1 MPVAKEKIPTVR
13 LITRVSGKIWRAKGL
28 LNSKLMGKSVPRCL
42 VKGIKGNSHLVD
54 FFSTDVGKGQDP
66 QWDASWSYDCLQ
78 NRSHEEFVGLKF
90 ICYDGE
96 DFMGGAD
103 VDISELPVDRDIE
116 EELELTGMVF
126 SGAKGQAPKK
136 ARLFIAVSVSKWP
149 VPVLPRPRL
158 MLLNSVKSVTRTTA
172 ICGRIVRGRG
182 MRPRSA
188 AMCFVRC
195 YMLSGRIIDMHV
207 TRACPLDMVDP
218 QWNETFAFDFDDEYD
233 QPLMLMFNTF
243 GSSESSSSN
252 AAAIFNA
259 DDHLGSTMLPVDRIG
274 TEQQFQNG
282 EARAKLRLLDECQQ
296 IEKRMEKDAGRAAR
310 EAKKAADALNA
321 KKQTL
326 SQRLQ
331 QASKQLSEYRR
342 MRQGASDKWYL
353 TVELFAERKET
364 FMPHYELMNESQVVE
379 EADLQLDP
387 DTELQKYFDGGVR
400 EDGETVKRL
409 EIGAEERIFT
419 VYGRVNSAMDLIA
432 ADATGKSDPYVIVE
446 ALTKTG
452 ESMFVYRTR
461 YIKANLNPVW
471 HEGFF
476 WKVPPDPDNPTIPVA
491 LSKIQF
497 SVYDTDEGQ
506 LLESGDDDFLG
517 HCGVDVSFMRNQDYV
532 NEDIPLLGV
541 KIRSGS
547 KTKGGF
553 RRYSTLSAEV
563 RVERRV
569 VRIVSAKHDFDA
581 KLLECPRHIE
591 SRGMLPP
598 EVPTY
603 RDQSQ
608 EVALYN
614 PGEFDSTASTVLD
627 LRDSNSLLAFAKS
640 RHVKQV
646 GDEGWLA
653 TKHIEPKNLHLEPPL
668 HLVNHPSL
676 RAVETPDK
684 HLLQEKEKE
693 KVLYRRDWPVLKK
706 DWKQKMGDATMEP
719 RNLDYVNRLPPMKR
733 TGSVPIMAT
742 RFGDRYRELSNTMNP
757 FEEDFYSSSRCLAQE
772 FTEQSAML
780 DTVME
785 GIRTKPNFGHYTMRR
800 ENARART
807 APR

>member
-158 MLLNSVKSVTRTTA
+158 MLLDSVKSVTRTTA

-195 YMLSGRIIDMHV
+195 YMLSGRIIDMHN

-233 QPLMLMFNTF
+233 QPLMLMFNIF

-353 TVELFAERKET
+353 TVELFFR
-364 FMPHYELMNESQVVE
+364 E
-379 EADLQLDP
+379 EGD
-387 DTELQKYFDGGVR
+387 KY
-400 EDGETVKRL
+400 
-409 EIGAEERIFT
+409 A
-419 VYGRVNSAMDLIA
+419 
-432 ADATGKSDPYVIVE
+432 
-446 ALTKTG
+446 
-452 ESMFVYRTR
+452 
-461 YIKANLNPVW
+461 
-471 HEGFF
+471 
-476 WKVPPDPDNPTIPVA
+476 
-491 LSKIQF
+491 
-497 SVYDTDEGQ
+497 
-506 LLESGDDDFLG
+506 
-517 HCGVDVSFMRNQDYV
+517 
-532 NEDIPLLGV
+532 PL
-541 KIRSGS
+541 
-547 KTKGGF
+547 
-553 RRYSTLSAEV
+553 
-563 RVERRV
+563 
-569 VRIVSAKHDFDA
+569 
-581 KLLECPRHIE
+581 
-591 SRGMLPP
+591 
-598 EVPTY
+598 
-603 RDQSQ
+603 
-608 EVALYN
+608 
-614 PGEFDSTASTVLD
+614 
-627 LRDSNSLLAFAKS
+627 
-640 RHVKQV
+640 
-646 GDEGWLA
+646 
-653 TKHIEPKNLHLEPPL
+653 
-668 HLVNHPSL
+668 
-676 RAVETPDK
+676 
-684 HLLQEKEKE
+684 
-693 KVLYRRDWPVLKK
+693 
-706 DWKQKMGDATMEP
+706 
-719 RNLDYVNRLPPMKR
+719 
-733 TGSVPIMAT
+733 
-742 RFGDRYRELSNTMNP
+742 
-757 FEEDFYSSSRCLAQE
+757 
-772 FTEQSAML
+772 
-780 DTVME
+780 
-785 GIRTKPNFGHYTMRR
+785 
-800 ENARART
+800 
-807 APR
+807 